1 MDTVEIINQNLKE
14 KISAEHVEIID
25 ESHLHRGHKAA
36 GGGGHYSIVVVS
48 PQFENINI
56 MERIRLVHKALDV
69 EMTGTPKLIHAL
81 QVKTFDNAEWAEKGQ
96 VPR

>member
-14 KISAEHVEIID
+14 KLSAEHVDIID

-36 GGGGHYSIVVVS
+36 GGCGHYSIVVVS
-48 PQFENINI
+48 PQFENVNT

-81 QVKTFDNAEWAEKGQ
+81 QVKTYDVSQWAEKG
-96 VPR
+96 

>member
-1 MDTVEIINQNLKE
+1 MDTTEIINNNLRE
-14 KISAEHVEIID
+14 KIAAHHVEIID

-48 PQFENINI
+48 PQFENLNV
-56 MERIRLVHKALDV
+56 MERIRLVHKALDR

-81 QVKTFDNAEWAEKGQ
+81 QVKTFDNTQWDEKS
-96 VPR
+96 

>member
-1 MDTVEIINQNLKE
+1 MDTTDIINNNLRV

-36 GGGGHYSIVVVS
+36 GGGGHYSIGVVS
-48 PQFENINI
+48 QQFENLNV
-56 MERIRLVHKALDV
+56 MERIRLVHKALDQ

-81 QVKTFDNAEWAEKGQ
+81 QVKTFDTTQWNEK
-96 VPR
+96 V